1 MGLKHRV
8 TGCTFIDRSFVNVL
22 GLYLAAE
29 SEDRFGAH
37 CFQYRYFVCF
47 CGQWGKLTV
56 LLNVI
61 LPLSVP
67 VKSLDPLRK
76 R

>member
-8 TGCTFIDRSFVNVL
+8 TGCTFIDQSFVNVR
-22 GLYLAAE
+22 GSYVGAE
-29 SEDRFGAH
+29 SEGMFGAH
-37 CFQYRYFVCF
+37 CFRYCYFVF
-47 CGQWGKLTV
+47 LRGKLTA

>member
-8 TGCTFIDRSFVNVL
+8 TGCTFIDWSFVNVL

-37 CFQYRYFVCF
+37 YFRYRYFVCF
-47 CGQWGKLTV
+47 CGQRGKLTA

-67 VKSLDPLRK
+67 VKSLDPFRK